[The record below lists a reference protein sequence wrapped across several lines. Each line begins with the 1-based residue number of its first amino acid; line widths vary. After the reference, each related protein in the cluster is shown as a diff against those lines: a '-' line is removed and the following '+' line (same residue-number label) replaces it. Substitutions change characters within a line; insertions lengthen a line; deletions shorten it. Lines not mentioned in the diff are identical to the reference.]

1 MIISTLDLQ
10 NLANKIVEK
19 IKEDFEVY
27 HISKN
32 LINTIKIT
40 QTSRGIDIDIPA
52 EIYDLQ
58 RWYKD
63 RVIVYNGNGS
73 YAQEVD
79 ERGGF
84 SGTHTNYVEDAIK
97 SAIKEWIS
105 EKNLKVKEINII

>member
-1 MIISTLDLQ
+1 MVISTLDLQ

-63 RVIVYNGNGS
+63 RVIVYNGQGS

-79 ERGGF
+79 EQGGF

-105 EKNLKVKEINII
+105 EKNFKVKEINII